1 MSREERSEPRRLSG
15 EDAIFVYAE
24 TPSMP
29 MHTMGTLILDPS
41 EVPGGFGYRQVL
53 ETIEARIHRIPPFR
67 QRLLEIPFGLGHPLM
82 VDDPQFRL
90 ENHLHR
96 IAVPAPGTLRELALV
111 VGDLA
116 GRPLERSQPLWE
128 MWVVEG
134 LEGGRL
140 ALVTKLHHSML
151 DGASGATQMAQLLDL
166 EQSAVPPPAPR
177 WNPAPLP
184 SALARARRSLASRL
198 VDPLALGRLVVQTVR
213 GVLRRRR
220 VEQELHRDEE
230 AAAPWFADAHSP
242 FGGALTTHRCV
253 AYGSASLDDVK
264 RIKTAFE
271 VTVNDVV
278 LAACALS
285 VRRYLERRGELPE
298 RRLRCAVPVSMKS
311 EREKAEFSNKVSLM
325 NISLPMDEDD
335 SEAVVHAVRRETE
348 DAKRVFAAIEGDL
361 LSQWLELVPPLL
373 TTFGARLFSALRLAD
388 RLPSATNLV
397 ISNVKGPPIPLY
409 FGGARVLAI
418 YPMGPVGEGVGL
430 NITVLS
436 NMGRL
441 DIGVMTCR
449 EVLPEAEEIAE
460 GFADAVAELLRVA
473 EKKAERPVPARGRG
487 GRRRSGRH

>member
-1 MSREERSEPRRLSG
+1 MSREEQSGWRRLSG

-41 EVPGGFGYRQVL
+41 EVPGGFGYPQVFD
-53 ETIEARIHRIPPFR
+53 TIEARIHRIPPFR
-67 QRLLEIPFGLGHPLM
+67 QRLLEIPLGLGHPLL
-82 VDDPQFRL
+82 VDDPEFRL

-96 IAVPAPGTLRELALV
+96 IGVPAPGTMRELALV

-116 GRPLERSQPLWE
+116 ARPLERSQPLWE

-134 LEGGRL
+134 LEDGRM
-140 ALVTKLHHSML
+140 ALVTKLHHCML

-166 EQSAVPPPAPR
+166 QPDAVPPPAPR
-177 WNPAPLP
+177 WNPPPLP
-184 SALARARRSLASRL
+184 TPLARARGSLGSRL
-198 VDPLALGRLVVQTVR
+198 VDPRALGRLAFQTAR
-213 GVLRRRR
+213 GALRRRR
-220 VEQELHRDEE
+220 VEQQLRRDQ
-230 AAAPWFADAHSP
+230 PLPSWFADAESP
-242 FGGALTTHRCV
+242 FGGALTTHRAV
-253 AYGSASLDDVK
+253 AYGSAPLDDVK
-264 RIKTAFE
+264 RIKTAFD

-285 VRRYLERRGELPE
+285 VRRYLERRGELPK
-298 RRLRCAVPVSMKS
+298 RPLRCAVPVSMKS
-311 EREKAEFSNKVSLM
+311 DREKAEFSNKVSLM
-325 NISLPMDEDD
+325 GISLPTREDD
-335 SEAVVHAVRRETE
+335 AEAVVHSVRRETE
-348 DAKRVFAAIEGDL
+348 DAKRVFAAVEGDL
-361 LSQWLELVPPLL
+361 VVQWLELLPPLL
-373 TTFGARLFSALRLAD
+373 TTLGARLFSSLHLAD

-397 ISNVKGPPIPLY
+397 ISNVKGPPVPLY

-449 EVLPEAEEIAE
+449 EVISDPEEIAE
-460 GFADAVAELLRVA
+460 GFGDAVAELLRVA
-473 EKKAERPVPARGRG
+473 EKKGERPARARA
-487 GRRRSGRH
+487 GRRRRASR